1 MNNVK
6 PIRHA
11 LRLSRHQFAQRIGI
25 YPEYIVTLEAG
36 TRPLTPIWTEAISKA
51 FGYST
56 DDITNPVF
64 IASHECEHPLP
75 PKRDYA
81 SPIAI
86 RYAILALMA
95 ECAGLNHTLEL
106 DEDQIADAV
115 LSFNAFIAD
124 SAGAPGAEDK
134 KINRLLKGLQI
145 TVLAIFQSCETDLP
159 SDFEEKM
166 NQALAPLARLV
177 ATFPVASDCVLE
189 TQ

>member
-11 LRLSRHQFAQRIGI
+11 LQLTRHQFAQRIGI
-25 YPEYIVTLEAG
+25 YPEYIVSLEAG

-51 FGYST
+51 FGYPA
-56 DDITNPVF
+56 DEITNPLF
-64 IASHECEHPLP
+64 LASQECEHPLP
-75 PKRDYA
+75 PKREYA
-81 SPIAI
+81 NPIAI
-86 RYAILALMA
+86 RYAILALIA

-106 DEDQIADAV
+106 DDDQIADAV

-124 SAGAPGAEDK
+124 SAGASGGEDK
-134 KINRLLKGLQI
+134 KVNRLSKGLQI

-159 SDFEEKM
+159 ADFDEKM

-177 ATFPVASDCVLE
+177 ATFPVASDCDPE
-189 TQ
+189 T